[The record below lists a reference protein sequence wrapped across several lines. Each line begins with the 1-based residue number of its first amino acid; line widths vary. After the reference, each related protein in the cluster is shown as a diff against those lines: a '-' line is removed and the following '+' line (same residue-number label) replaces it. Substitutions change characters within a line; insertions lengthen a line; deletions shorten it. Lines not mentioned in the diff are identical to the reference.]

1 MTTKDQERQ
10 AIEKI
15 RKIVEGLGENSY
27 VGFAMEGVLELAE
40 DNIRE
45 DTAYSMKK
53 NAEIAWERADKA
65 ETENKDL
72 KKEVEDLKKTVEKR
86 GATISELN
94 TELCNT
100 RAEAKANEV
109 PEELIQE
116 MYCMAYDK
124 EAESIGKME
133 RAADQMT
140 EATIAGE
147 DAHGFAEEYKKQKE
161 NRNRYRKVMEMLDQR
176 ERRRAGSVRCDTA
189 IRERGDRSDRERKK
203 SNGHRRLCLH
213 NHDSAGQ
220 NTSAGD

>member
-27 VGFAMEGVLELAE
+27 VGFAMDGILELAE

-45 DTAYSMKK
+45 R
-53 NAEIAWERADKA
+53 AEIAQKDARKA
-65 ETENKDL
+65 EKENKDL
-72 KKEVEDLKKTVEKR
+72 KAEIEDLKKTVEKR

-94 TELCNT
+94 TELCNA
-100 RAEAKANEV
+100 RAEAKANEI

-176 ERRRAGSVRCDTA
+176 ERRRAG
-189 IRERGDRSDRERKK
+189 RE
-203 SNGHRRLCLH
+203 
-213 NHDSAGQ
+213 
-220 NTSAGD
+220 

>member
-27 VGFAMEGVLELAE
+27 VGFAMDVVLELAE

-53 NAEIAWERADKA
+53 SAEIAWEKA
-65 ETENKDL
+65 TKEEKENK
-72 KKEVEDLKKTVEKR
+72 DLKKTVEKR
-86 GATISELN
+86 EATISELN
-94 TELCNT
+94 TKLCNAI
-100 RAEAKANEV
+100 AEAKANEI
-109 PEELIQE
+109 PEELVQE
-116 MYCMAYDK
+116 LYCMAYDK
-124 EAESIGKME
+124 EAELIGKME

-161 NRNRYRKVMEMLDQR
+161 NRNRYRKVMEILDER
-176 ERRRAGSVRCDTA
+176 ERRRAGRD
-189 IRERGDRSDRERKK
+189 
-203 SNGHRRLCLH
+203 N
-213 NHDSAGQ
+213 
-220 NTSAGD
+220 

>member
-86 GATISELN
+86 GWDGCVY
-94 TELCNT
+94 LCEKPQD
-100 RAEAKANEV
+100 AAKFV
-109 PEELIQE
+109 
-116 MYCMAYDK
+116 
-124 EAESIGKME
+124 
-133 RAADQMT
+133 
-140 EATIAGE
+140 
-147 DAHGFAEEYKKQKE
+147 
-161 NRNRYRKVMEMLDQR
+161 
-176 ERRRAGSVRCDTA
+176 A
-189 IRERGDRSDRERKK
+189 IR
-203 SNGHRRLCLH
+203 GHDEVAVIEVILPANKVKESFDHSVQFFQCKAFMYEEDIKVRP
-213 NHDSAGQ
+213 NAEVVEYSFK
-220 NTSAGD
+220 